1 MWISTLYSYF
11 QPFWWFCGQ
20 LLRIEEELGP
30 KAIYAGENWRPK
42 VSSWKHNQPYMCSY
56 LLYTHTHT
64 HTYTYIVYMCM
75 CMIASIYT
83 KWLSFY
89 HFFFTLFSLSF
100 FFLHF
105 GVYRMLNII
114 FATCL
119 SIGKKKFTR
128 LNMTWKLSNYPNVQ
142 KPFYYCFFP
151 NYHYNNYLNITLS
164 QLPTTNWS
172 LFIIYLVLYNKLLDQ
187 SNHKLIIASCHYYS
201 TS

>member
-1 MWISTLYSYF
+1 MLL
-11 QPFWWFCGQ
+11 PF
-20 LLRIEEELGP
+20 
-30 KAIYAGENWRPK
+30 
-42 VSSWKHNQPYMCSY
+42 V
-56 LLYTHTHT
+56 HTHT
-64 HTYTYIVYMCM
+64 HTYTYCVYMCM

-89 HFFFTLFSLSF
+89 HFFFALFSLSF
-100 FFLHF
+100 FCILVYIECWTQFLQN
-105 GVYRMLNII
+105 VYQY
-114 FATCL
+114 A
-119 SIGKKKFTR
+119 KKKITW

-172 LFIIYLVLYNKLLDQ
+172 LFIIYLGLYNKSLDE

>member
-1 MWISTLYSYF
+1 METMWISTLYSYF

-56 LLYTHTHT
+56 LLYTHT
-64 HTYTYIVYMCM
+64 YTYIVYMCM

-89 HFFFTLFSLSF
+89 HFFFNTLFSF

-105 GVYRMLNII
+105 GIYRMLNII

-119 SIGKKKFTR
+119 SIGKKKITW

-172 LFIIYLVLYNKLLDQ
+172 LFIIYLVLYNKSLDQ

>member
-1 MWISTLYSYF
+1 MCDFSSPLPLTAFAWVVTCDYKLHQIQWKHIKIETMWISTLYSSCF

-42 VSSWKHNQPYMCSY
+42 LSSWKHNQPYMCFY

-75 CMIASIYT
+75 CMIASIDT

-89 HFFFTLFSLSF
+89 HFFFTLFSLSLSLS
-100 FFLHF
+100 FLHF
-105 GVYRMLNII
+105 GIYRMLNII

-119 SIGKKKFTR
+119 SIGQKK
-128 LNMTWKLSNYPNVQ
+128 NYMTQQDLET
-142 KPFYYCFFP
+142 F
-151 NYHYNNYLNITLS
+151 
-164 QLPTTNWS
+164 
-172 LFIIYLVLYNKLLDQ
+172 
-187 SNHKLIIASCHYYS
+187 
-201 TS
+201 